1 MFENDFMITEVNTQ
15 QSAIVAGNLRI
26 VFYMSKWFINLLS
39 HDGKVYEESKEESD
53 REDYLCEPDNYI
65 QVGALELVN
74 KHISYP
80 SVGDTHYMPSD
91 DDLSFEVNNY
101 STYMRRHIDS
111 MDFNKDGKF
120 EFGGNVSFQ
129 VGLSAYAHFVSFT
142 GISAKLF
149 IKQEDE
155 Q

>member
-1 MFENDFMITEVNTQ
+1 MITEVQQQ

-39 HDGKVYEESKEESD
+39 HDGKVYEESEEESD
-53 REDYLCEPDNYI
+53 RDDYFSNPDNYI

-80 SVGDTHYMPSD
+80 SVGDLDYMPTD
-91 DDLSFEVNNY
+91 DDLTFQVNNY
-101 STYMRRHIDS
+101 SYYMRRHIDS
-111 MDFNKDGKF
+111 MDFNQDGRF
-120 EFGGNVSFQ
+120 EFGGNVSFHT
-129 VGLSAYAHFVSFT
+129 GLSAYTHFVSFT
-142 GISAKLF
+142 GLSAKLF